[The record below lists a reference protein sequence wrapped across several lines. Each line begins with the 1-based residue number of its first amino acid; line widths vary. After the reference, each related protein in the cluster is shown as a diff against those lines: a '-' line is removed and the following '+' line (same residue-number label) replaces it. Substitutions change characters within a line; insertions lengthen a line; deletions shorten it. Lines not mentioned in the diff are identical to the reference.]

1 MRLNASRLMAT
12 FGVLLGVCVGVLPR
26 HLGAAPLFALLAA
39 HPAASQNPDTML
51 PAQSEAKARELIHSA
66 IQALGGDAYLGVR
79 DISRTGRLSQFG
91 SNGALMGFVE
101 VFDYT
106 KLPDKR
112 RREYSKRRNII
123 DVFNGDA
130 GWSLDREGIEETTA
144 ETLDAFQENLRRGM
158 DNFFRFRF
166 NKEVG
171 ITLRYGGSD
180 LVDMKQVDWVE
191 ISDREHRVIRIA
203 VERNTRLPIRAV
215 NFQRDSDTRNPIQ
228 EVDYFSNYQP
238 IQGVTTPFRVAR
250 DRAGR
255 RVSETVYTSIQYNS
269 GLDDSLFSRASLEQ
283 RWSQIGKKK

>member
-1 MRLNASRLMAT
+1 MRLTHSKTACLVVGA
-12 FGVLLGVCVGVLPR
+12 LL
-26 HLGAAPLFALLAA
+26 AAPLFALFAA
-39 HPAASQNPDTML
+39 PPAASQDPDTML
-51 PAQSEAKARELIHSA
+51 PAQSEAKARELINSA
-66 IQALGGDAYLGVR
+66 IQALGGDAYLRVR

-123 DVFNGDA
+123 DVFNGDE
-130 GWSLDREGIEETTA
+130 GWSLDRDGIEDTTA

-166 NKEVG
+166 NKEDG
-171 ITLRYGGSD
+171 IILRYGGSD

-191 ISDREHRVIRIA
+191 VSDRERRVIRIA
-203 VERNTRLPIRAV
+203 MDRNTRLPIRAV
-215 NFQRDSDTRNPIQ
+215 NFQRDRDTRDPIQ

-238 IQGVTTPFRVAR
+238 IQGVVTPFRVAR

-255 RVSETVYTSIQYNS
+255 RIVETVYTSIQYNT

>member
-1 MRLNASRLMAT
+1 MIGLSFRVPISSGRGICISSLC
-12 FGVLLGVCVGVLPR
+12 LL
-26 HLGAAPLFALLAA
+26 ALLTAPHSRA
-39 HPAASQNPDTML
+39 QNPDILL
-51 PAQSEAKARELIHSA
+51 PEQSAAKARELINTT
-66 IQALGGDAYLGVR
+66 IQALGGDAYLRVR

-112 RREYSKRRNII
+112 RREYSKRRNVI
-123 DVFNGDA
+123 DVFNGDE

-144 ETLDAFQENLRRGM
+144 ATLDAFQENLRRGM

-166 NKEVG
+166 NKEDG
-171 ITLRYGGSD
+171 IILRYGGSD

-191 ISDREHRVIRIA
+191 VSDREHRVIRIA
-203 VERNTRLPIRAV
+203 IDRNTRLPIRAV
-215 NFQRDSDTRNPIQ
+215 NFQRDRDTRDPIQ
-228 EVDYFSNYQP
+228 EVDYFSNYQN
-238 IQGVTTPFRVAR
+238 IQGVQFPFRVAR

-255 RVSETVYTSIQYNS
+255 RVSETVYTSVQFNT
-269 GLDDSLFSRASLEQ
+269 GLDDSLFTRASLEQ